1 MFAMQKV
8 TYQMLKALHMCWI
21 DSNSILEAQLC
32 FYKFLFI
39 FMDQSSLK
47 QQTEIN
53 YDYECS
59 KKHTV

>member
-1 MFAMQKV
+1 
-8 TYQMLKALHMCWI
+8 MLKALHMCWI